1 LFAYDFGSFWHVMT
15 TRQLEFT
22 QWKMKELVV
31 NLVHAMEEI
40 GAA

>member
-15 TRQLEFT
+15 TRQLQFT
-22 QWKMKELVV
+22 LWKMKELAE